1 MSSDLAPF
9 GPPAT
14 NPVAVEPSWP
24 SLTFDQIDTEKTE
37 IEMVLVYRQ
46 IPRECC
52 SVETESDSGSGI
64 RILFQDLGLIRI
76 FFSRFESGIRQ

>member
-24 SLTFDQIDTEKTE
+24 SLTYDQIDAEKTE

-46 IPRECC
+46 IPCECC
-52 SVETESDSGSGI
+52 PS
-64 RILFQDLGLIRI
+64 
-76 FFSRFESGIRQ
+76 

>member
-14 NPVAVEPSWP
+14 NPVAFEPSWP
-24 SLTFDQIDTEKTE
+24 SLTFDQIEIDAEKTE

-46 IPRECC
+46 IPCECC
-52 SVETESDSGSGI
+52 PS
-64 RILFQDLGLIRI
+64 
-76 FFSRFESGIRQ
+76 

>member
-24 SLTFDQIDTEKTE
+24 SLTFDRIDVEKTE
-37 IEMVLVYRQ
+37 IEMVLGYRL
-46 IPRECC
+46 IPCECC
-52 SVETESDSGSGI
+52 PS
-64 RILFQDLGLIRI
+64 
-76 FFSRFESGIRQ
+76 